1 LSLKE
6 DSELIL
12 EIGR

>member
-6 DSELIL
+6 DSELTL
-12 EIGR
+12 EIGQ